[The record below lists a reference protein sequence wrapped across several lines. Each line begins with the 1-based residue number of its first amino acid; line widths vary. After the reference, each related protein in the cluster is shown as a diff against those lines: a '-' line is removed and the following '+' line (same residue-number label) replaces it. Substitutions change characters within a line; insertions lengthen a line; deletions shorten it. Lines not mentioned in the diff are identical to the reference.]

1 VEGEAMSKRMGGMGK
16 LSDFGKPASSPEP
29 EPTPVEPTPG
39 KKTVA
44 KQKPETASKPI
55 LESEEKE
62 RLITVNIKILEQQQ
76 EWLANTSKRIRK
88 TNTTPV
94 PPGDRVYPQ
103 HLIQTAI
110 DLLMSAELDWSQ
122 VRNVAELKEKLG
134 IKD

>member
-16 LSDFGKPASSPEP
+16 LSDFGKPTSSPEP
-29 EPTPVEPTPG
+29 DITPVEETLEKRPPV
-39 KKTVA
+39 KKTV
-44 KQKPETASKPI
+44 EKPI
-55 LESEEKE
+55 SESEESE

-76 EWLANTSKRIRK
+76 EWLANTAKRIRQG
-88 TNTTPV
+88 NDTPV

-110 DLLMSAELDWSQ
+110 DLLMSTELDWSQ

-134 IKD
+134 LKG